1 MTGLNDFDLKKIKL
15 SDSIERAI
23 DITNNPNSIYNYMG
37 SYSQIIGTTNENQN
51 EIAKHIDY
59 KDKSILVTGSS
70 ADQYLSAVYF
80 GSKEETIYDI
90 NALAEF
96 YIYLKIAA
104 MRNLK
109 YDKLIELMLPFIDN
123 QKYFNPNVIKSLL
136 SELPSHIKEF
146 WNIYLDSIDVT
157 KISNLILFLDN
168 NLNNLKNKLPYY
180 DEDSYNHLQKLL
192 NKKDNP
198 KFIEADASYFEYS
211 IKDKYDFI
219 SLSNIIECNQQ
230 PFDDVMERRFYS
242 NEEWI
247 EYIDTVVCKN
257 LNKNGELMILQTCER
272 NCTPYI
278 EAGFEKHTLKS
289 GNQIN
294 NMLILKR

>member
-1 MTGLNDFDLKKIKL
+1 MSGLNDFDFKKIKL
-15 SDSIERAI
+15 SDSIEQAI
-23 DITNNPNSIYNYMG
+23 NITENPNSIYGYMG
-37 SYSQIIGTTNENQN
+37 SYSPIIGTTNENQN
-51 EIAKHIDY
+51 EIAKHINY
-59 KDKSILVTGSS
+59 NDKSILVTGSS
-70 ADQYLSAVYF
+70 ADQYLSSVYF

-96 YIYLKIAA
+96 YIFLKIAA

-136 SELPSHIKEF
+136 SELPPHIKEF
-146 WNIYLDSIDVT
+146 WTIYLDSIDIT

-168 NLNNLKNKLPYY
+168 NLDSLKSKLPYY
-180 DEDSYNHLQKLL
+180 NEDSYNHLQKLL
-192 NKKDNP
+192 KKKDNP
-198 KFIEADASYFEYS
+198 KFIEMDASYFEYS

-230 PFDDVMERRFYS
+230 PFDDVMERRLYS

-247 EYIDTVVCKN
+247 EYINEVICKN
-257 LNKNGELMILQTCER
+257 LNKNGELMILQTGEW
-272 NCTPYI
+272 NYKPYI
-278 EAGFEKHTLKS
+278 EAGFEKHSLEAN
-289 GNQIN
+289 NQIN